1 MPKRTLTDRGIR
13 SLKPAE
19 PGQRYEVMDAIVPGL
34 GIRVTD
40 KGTKTFILVARFPG
54 TLVNPK
60 TGLRNPTRRAL
71 GEFGELALEQGRAMA
86 RAWLAL
92 IAKGIDPQEEEERQ
106 RLAEQ
111 RKRANS
117 FASVAEDFIRDKL
130 PGERRGG
137 DAEADIRRDLIP
149 AWGTR
154 PITEITPHDVRAV
167 IRAIRERGPYQAH
180 NVLGHAR
187 RLFGWAIDAEAY
199 GLQTSP
205 CDRLKPK
212 AIIGERRPRSRTF
225 NNDEVFAYW
234 RATARLPYPFGPLGL
249 MLLLSGQRHSE
260 VGSARWSE
268 IDLAAKVWTVAQERF
283 KSDVPHMVPLTDD
296 MIGILAA
303 LPRFR
308 GDHVF
313 STTDGKLPTVISG
326 KIKHRIDARML
337 RTLKAMARKRG
348 EDPSRVELRP
358 FVVHDLRRVLRSNL
372 SALRVPDHIAE
383 MVIGHGRQG
392 LQRVYDQHRY
402 VEEMRDALQ
411 QWAARLRSIVEPP
424 PANVVALR
432 A

>member
-1 MPKRTLTDRGIR
+1 MPKRTLTDRLLR
-13 SLKPAE
+13 TLKPAK
-19 PGQRYEVMDAIVPGL
+19 PGQRHEVMDAIVPGL
-34 GIRVTD
+34 AIRVTD
-40 KGTKTFILVARFPG
+40 TGKRTFVLIARYPG
-54 TLVNPK
+54 AIHPA
-60 TGLRNPTRRAL
+60 RRAL

-117 FASVAEDFIRDKL
+117 FASVAEDFIREKL

-154 PITEITPHDVRAV
+154 PITEISPHDVRAV
-167 IRAIRERGPYQAH
+167 IRAIKERGPYQAH

-348 EDPSRVELRP
+348 DDPSRVELKAW
-358 FVVHDLRRVLRSNL
+358 VVHDLRRVLRTNL
-372 SALRVPDHIAE
+372 SALRVPDHVAE

-392 LQRVYDQHRY
+392 LQRVYDQHRF
-402 VEEMRDALQ
+402 VDEMRDALQ
-411 QWAARLRSIVEPP
+411 QWSMRLRDIVTPP
-424 PANVVALR
+424 PANVVSLR

>member
-1 MPKRTLTDRGIR
+1 MPKRTLTDRLLR
-13 SLKPAE
+13 TLKPAK
-19 PGQRYEVMDAIVPGL
+19 PGQRYEVMDAIVPGF
-34 GIRVTD
+34 GVRVTE
-40 KGTKTFILVARFPG
+40 KGAKTFILIARYPRSQ
-54 TLVNPK
+54 NPV
-60 TGLRNPTRRAL
+60 RRAIA
-71 GEFGELALEQGRAMA
+71 EYGELTLERARVKGRE
-86 RAWLAL
+86 WLAL
-92 IAKGIDPQEEEERQ
+92 IAKGIDPREEEDRY

-117 FASVAEDFIRDKL
+117 FASVAEDFITDKL

-137 DAEADIRRDLIP
+137 DVEADIRRDLIP

-167 IRAIRERGPYQAH
+167 IKAIKERGPYQAH
-180 NVLGHAR
+180 NILGHAR

-199 GLQTSP
+199 GLQSSP
-205 CDRLKPK
+205 CDRLKPR

-225 NNDEVFAYW
+225 NNDEVFAYR
-234 RATARLPYPFGPLGL
+234 RATARLPYPFGALGL
-249 MLLLSGQRHSE
+249 MLLHSGQRHSE

-283 KSDVPHMVPLTDD
+283 KSDAPHMVPLTDD

-308 GDHVF
+308 GDYVF

-326 KIKHRIDARML
+326 KIKHKIDARML

-348 EDPSRVELRP
+348 DDPNRVELKP
-358 FVVHDLRRVLRSNL
+358 WVVHDLRRVVRTNL
-372 SALRVPDHIAE
+372 SALRVPDHVAE

-392 LQRVYDQHRY
+392 LQRVYDQHRF
-402 VEEMRDALQ
+402 VDEMRDALQ
-411 QWAARLRSIVEPP
+411 QWALRLRSIVEPP
-424 PANVVALR
+424 PANIVALR